1 MKWLLSVAV
10 AALVFPISAMAQ
22 QSDPTDEVA
31 YEAAKKAVLQQLKDP
46 NSAQFGP
53 SARQTKPNVRGE
65 PTDVVCGA
73 VNARNSFGGY
83 SGMSGFV
90 YFVND
95 PRVYFA
101 DGSGPVP
108 GLGPTVYYRFCGL
121 R

>member
-1 MKWLLSVAV
+1 MKLAVLTAIVALTFPACALGQQSGSTDEPVFV
-10 AALVFPISAMAQ
+10 AA
-22 QSDPTDEVA
+22 
-31 YEAAKKAVLQQLKDP
+31 KNAVLQQLKDP

-53 SARQTKPNVRGE
+53 LARQTKPNVRGE
-65 PTDVVCGA
+65 PTDVICGA

-90 YFVND
+90 YFVSD

-108 GLGPTVYYRFCGL
+108 GLGPTVYYRFCG
-121 R
+121 

>member
-1 MKWLLSVAV
+1 MKLLALTAVAV
-10 AALVFPISAMAQ
+10 LLLPVSALAQ
-22 QSDPTDEVA
+22 QAGTADEA
-31 YEAAKKAVLQQLKDP
+31 IYEAAKSAVIQQLKDP
-46 NSAQFGP
+46 DSAKFGP
-53 SARQTKPNVRGE
+53 LTRQTKPNVRGE

-90 YFVND
+90 YFVDD

-101 DGSGPVP
+101 DGSGPVL
-108 GLGPTVYYRFCGL
+108 GLGPTVYYRFCGS

>member
-1 MKWLLSVAV
+1 MKLVVLTAI
-10 AALVFPISAMAQ
+10 AALTFPVCALGQ
-22 QSDPTDEVA
+22 QSGSADEAV
-31 YEAAKKAVLQQLKDP
+31 YEAAKKAVLQELKDP

-53 SARQTKPNVRGE
+53 LVRQTKPNVRGE
-65 PTDVVCGA
+65 PTDLICGA

-108 GLGPTVYYRFCGL
+108 GLGPTVYYRFCG
-121 R
+121 